1 MSTPKQTYTNDLKKQ
16 KFVADKSQEFAV
28 TFFEK
33 LHHDLS
39 RRNEFESSYFFQRC
53 LRKFVTK
60 PLPSIKGLYLW
71 GGVGRGKTYLMDN
84 FYEGLPF
91 EKKIRVHFHRF
102 MRRVHHDLTSL
113 KGEKNPLKKVAQGI
127 AKEAEVICFD
137 EFFVS
142 DIADAMILAGLLQ
155 ELFSMDVV
163 LVTTS
168 NILPDRLYENGL
180 QRQRFLPAVS
190 LIKEHCQIVNV
201 DGGIDYRLRELK
213 KASLYYWPHS
223 REAIESIEMVFN
235 RLIPAMGEIQE
246 GVDLEIEGRLI
257 SSIKFSE
264 GIVWFDFFAICDGP
278 RSQNDYIE
286 IAKEFQAVIISDVPK
301 MGHYNEDVVRRFIH
315 LVDEFYDR
323 NVKLALSAAEP
334 INQLYSEGRLSFEFE
349 RTTSRLLEMQSNDY
363 LSQPHKP

>member
-155 ELFSMDVV
+155 ELFSMNIV

-190 LIKEHCQIVNV
+190 LIKEHCEIVNV

-246 GVDLEIEGRLI
+246 GIDLEIEGRLI

-301 MGHYNEDVVRRFIH
+301 MGQYNEDVVRRFIH

-334 INQLYSEGRLSFEFE
+334 INQLYAEGRLSFEFE

-363 LSQPHKP
+363 LSKPHKP